1 MYTPQTYLGALGF
14 VIFSMFCWG
23 SWPNFLKA
31 MPKWRLEY
39 FYLDYAFGFLIT
51 GLAIAATFGS
61 TVSVVP
67 GSAFLVRL
75 AEAGRLEAGCAVLG
89 GFLWS
94 LGNVLMVNSIMIA
107 GLAVAFPVTS
117 IPAMVLGVGIAYW
130 AQPIGNPLWLSA
142 SVVVLLLAGFA
153 NARAYGRLGNPVE
166 ADKPRGVKLALLAG
180 IMVGIFPPCV
190 GRAISGA
197 HALDSYTV
205 SIYFMLG
212 ALLATLVAVPTLLA
226 HPLVGSI
233 GKLRDYWHGKMAWH
247 LLGLLAGFVWSFG
260 TVFNFLSAK
269 TVGMAISWGI
279 GSGANMVGAL
289 WGIFLWREFAHGDSR
304 AKALIAISLALYAVG
319 VTGVALA
326 YNGS

>member
-1 MYTPQTYLGALGF
+1 
-14 VIFSMFCWG
+14 
-23 SWPNFLKA
+23 

-51 GLAIAATFGS
+51 GLAIGATFGS
-61 TVSVVP
+61 TASLLP

-75 AEAGRLEAGCAVLG
+75 VRAAPLEAFFAMSG

-130 AQPIGNPLWLSA
+130 TQPIGNPLYLSA

-166 ADKPRGVKLALLAG
+166 TDKPKGIKLALLAG

-190 GRAISGA
+190 GRAITGV

-205 SIYFMLG
+205 SIYFMIG
-212 ALLATLVAVPTLLA
+212 ALAATLVAVPLLLA
-226 HPLVGSI
+226 HPLVGEI
-233 GKLRDYWHGKMAWH
+233 GRWNGYWHGKRSWH
-247 LLGLLAGFVWSFG
+247 VLGLLAGFVWSFG
-260 TVFNFLSAK
+260 TMFNFLSAK

-304 AKALIAISLALYAVG
+304 AKVLIAISLALYVAG